1 MPRVKIAH
9 YYHWALQG
17 EFGTGIAVRGWCSAL
32 ADQGLDVRLVATTT
46 GARVEVPAG
55 VELSAVADRP
65 SGLQVPGVL
74 RERFA
79 GRDLVVLHGGWEPSN
94 LAAARD
100 ARAAGVPYVVM
111 PHGVYYPQVFE
122 RRKVLLKRAW
132 WSVLERR
139 YLDRALAIHLF
150 FPEEVA
156 HLEGRGVRRPFVVA
170 PNGFTPAVDLTWEP
184 AADPYVA
191 WLGRFDPEH
200 KGLDLL
206 LAAIRS
212 LDAHERPRVVLHG
225 VDWKGKRADVA
236 RTVDELGL
244 ADHVAVL
251 DPIYGS
257 DKWAFLSGA
266 RAFVYPSRWDASPI
280 SVVEALSI
288 GLPSLLTSFPLGSFV
303 GSRDAAVV
311 VEPNVEALTA
321 GLRRVLSA
329 EASSYSERAKRLIRG
344 ELSWASVAASWIEQ
358 MAPILEAHAARRRGA
373 QDR

>member
-1 MPRVKIAH
+1 VKIAH

-17 EFGTGIAVRGWCSAL
+17 EFGTGIALRGWCSAL
-32 ADQGLDVRLVATTT
+32 ADQGLDVRLVATEA
-46 GARVEVPAG
+46 GARIEVPAG
-55 VELSAVADRP
+55 VELSAIPDRP

-94 LAAARD
+94 LMAARD

-111 PHGVYYPQVFE
+111 SHGVYHPQVFR

-132 WSVLERR
+132 WTTLERR
-139 YLDRALAIHLF
+139 YLNRALAIHLF
-150 FPEEVA
+150 FPQEVG
-156 HLEGRGVRRPFVVA
+156 HLEGRSIRRPFVIA
-170 PNGFTPAVDLTWEP
+170 PNGFTPLVDLAWQP
-184 AADPYVA
+184 AAEPYVA
-191 WLGRFDPEH
+191 WLGRFDPEA

-206 LAAIRS
+206 LGAIRA
-212 LDAHERPRVVLHG
+212 LDPNERPRVKLHG
-225 VDWKGKRADVA
+225 VDWKGKRVDVA
-236 RTVDELGL
+236 RLVQELGL

-251 DPIYGS
+251 DPIYGG

-288 GLPSLLTSFPLGSFV
+288 GLPALLTSFPLGSYV

-311 VEPNVEALTA
+311 VEPTVEALTA

-329 EASSYSERAKRLIRG
+329 DASSYGERAKRLIRG
-344 ELSWASVAASWIEQ
+344 ELSWSSVATSWIEQ
-358 MAPILEAHAARRRGA
+358 MAPILEAHAARRHGA
-373 QDR
+373 GGR